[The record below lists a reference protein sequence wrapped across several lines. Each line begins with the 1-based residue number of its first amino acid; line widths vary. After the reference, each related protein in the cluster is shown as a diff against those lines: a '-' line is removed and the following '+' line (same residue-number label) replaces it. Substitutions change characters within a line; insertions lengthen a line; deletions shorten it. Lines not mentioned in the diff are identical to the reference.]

1 MKRHTVIEHDPYWN
15 EDILLFAGKFHYYR
29 DSRQNVRAKLH
40 VSNERYFD
48 KRDEIVPVQTR
59 NGTRTYVHFQPY
71 VVEPVITFT
80 VNVQPKVYADLG
92 ETLGKVDSSKVS
104 GTRDNPLGNAQAWYY
119 HEDNILILWEC
130 FLEQLYRDAPVEKD
144 MNMRHLWLRVEH
156 YLLHR
161 FPQAKTLVTPY
172 TDPLFPSND
181 YQALLRS
188 LGYTSV
194 SQAAFGKPL

>member
-104 GTRDNPLGNAQAWYY
+104 GTRDNP
-119 HEDNILILWEC
+119 
-130 FLEQLYRDAPVEKD
+130 
-144 MNMRHLWLRVEH
+144 RVEH